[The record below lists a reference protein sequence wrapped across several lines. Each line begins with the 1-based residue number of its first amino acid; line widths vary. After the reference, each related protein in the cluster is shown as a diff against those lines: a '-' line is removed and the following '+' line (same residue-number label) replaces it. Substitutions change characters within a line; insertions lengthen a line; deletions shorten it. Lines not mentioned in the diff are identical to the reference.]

1 MREIKKRLGKI
12 ENLSDSLDGILIFSD
27 SGGAMNFDN
36 PNFFYFSNSDVFG
49 AVYYD
54 FSSPKLYTNI
64 MEKTRAKRGWIKD
77 VRLMDK
83 NFEKEIKNKKIGIDK
98 SSTSFPTLERI
109 NKICKTVDIS
119 NELEK
124 ARIIKTTYEIKTIK
138 ESCKITG
145 KIYKK
150 VLPQINKTSTEIELK
165 GLIEYEMHKQGV
177 LPSFPTIV
185 AAGKNSAE
193 PHHVADKTKLK
204 EPIVIDFGIR
214 HRGYISDVTRTIS
227 SKEEKNLEKIIQEVY
242 TKIKPGIQAKE
253 LDILTRKL
261 MKEKSKYFIHSL
273 GHGIGLAV
281 HEKPWL
287 SSKST
292 DILKPGMTFTIEPG
306 IYHKEGIRIE
316 NDLLLKENGIEILT
330 KF

>member
-1 MREIKKRLGKI
+1 MTEIKKRLERL
-12 ENLSDSLDGILIFSD
+12 ENLSDSLDGVLIFSD
-27 SGGAMNFDN
+27 SGGAMNFEN
-36 PNFFYFSNSDVFG
+36 PNFFYLSNSDVLG

-77 VRLMDK
+77 ISLMDK

-98 SSTSFPTLERI
+98 ASTSFTTLERI

-119 NELEK
+119 QELEK
-124 ARIIKTTYEIKTIK
+124 ARLIKTKYEIKTIK
-138 ESCKITG
+138 EACKITG

-204 EPIVIDFGIR
+204 EPIVIDFGVR
-214 HRGYISDVTRTIS
+214 YKGYISDVTRTIG

-242 TKIKPGIQAKE
+242 TKINLEFRQ
-253 LDILTRKL
+253 R
-261 MKEKSKYFIHSL
+261 
-273 GHGIGLAV
+273 
-281 HEKPWL
+281 
-287 SSKST
+287 
-292 DILKPGMTFTIEPG
+292 
-306 IYHKEGIRIE
+306 
-316 NDLLLKENGIEILT
+316 N
-330 KF
+330 

>member
-1 MREIKKRLGKI
+1 MKEIKKRLEKL
-12 ENLSDSLDGILIFSD
+12 ENLKNSLDGILIFSD
-27 SGGAMNFDN
+27 SGGTMNFEN
-36 PNFFYFSNSDVFG
+36 PNFFYLSNTDVIG

-54 FSSPKLYTNI
+54 FSSPTLYTNI
-64 MEKTRAKRGWIKD
+64 MEKKRAERSWIKD
-77 VRLMDK
+77 IRVMDK
-83 NFEKEIKNKKIGIDK
+83 DFEKVIKNKKIGIDK
-98 SSTSFPTLERI
+98 SSTSFRTLERI
-109 NKICKTVDIS
+109 NKLCKSVDIS
-119 NELEK
+119 KELDQ
-124 ARIIKTTYEIKTIK
+124 ARLIKTNYEIKTIR
-138 ESCKITG
+138 EDCKITG
-145 KIYKK
+145 KVYKK
-150 VLPQINKTSTEIELK
+150 VLPQINKKSTEIELK
-165 GLIEYEMHKQGV
+165 GLIEYEMHKHGV

-204 EPIVIDFGIR
+204 KPIVIDFGIR
-214 HRGYISDVTRTIS
+214 HKGYISDVTRTIG
-227 SKEEKNLEKIIQEVY
+227 SKEQNNLEKIIEEVY
-242 TKIKPGIQAKE
+242 SKIKPGIQAKE
-253 LDILTRKL
+253 LDLLTRKL

-281 HEKPWL
+281 HEMPWL
-287 SSKST
+287 NSKST